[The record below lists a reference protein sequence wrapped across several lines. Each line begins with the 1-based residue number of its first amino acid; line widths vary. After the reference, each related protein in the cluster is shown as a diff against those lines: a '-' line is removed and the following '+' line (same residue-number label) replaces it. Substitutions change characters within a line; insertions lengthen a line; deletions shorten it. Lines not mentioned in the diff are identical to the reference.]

1 MKRYQKVI
9 ISIAVLSAFLFTC
22 VVTDTQAASDPL
34 AEYQEQQ
41 KKLKDEMDA
50 KRKEIAAQNARQK
63 SLLNDIS
70 DLDAQ
75 LNRMESDID
84 AANIQLQVAQNQI
97 ADANVQIE
105 EAQARL
111 EERQGTMEGRLRD
124 IYMNGDITLLDV
136 LFQSD
141 SYADF
146 LTMYDMAERV
156 MSQDVELLTEI
167 KTDKALIEEKKQ
179 LVEDR
184 YNQLWVI
191 RQSKE
196 ESTNKLEGLQSQ
208 KSVLLDESKAQKAE
222 LEKAYKDMEKASSDI
237 ANQIRKIQEANKS
250 TLTFSGIFQWPVP
263 GHTTV
268 TSDYGMRMHP
278 ILKVNKMHTGIDIAA
293 PNGTPICAVA
303 DGTVISVCWNNA
315 YGNMLII
322 DNGSGVCTLYAHM
335 SKFGTS
341 EGKYVLAGDVIGY
354 VGSTGWSTG
363 NHLHFE
369 VRVNGDPI
377 NPWKYL
383 K

>member
-1 MKRYQKVI
+1 LKRYQKVI

>member
-1 MKRYQKVI
+1 VI